1 MKKPA
6 PKIMLFAGV
15 MFVAFAMIYS
25 PAPAYSEEGSVKTNF
40 EPSKRSMSFIEFTN
54 APENH
59 GIRDMRSLKKRY
71 ARYRGGR
78 FPVADVGSSGGVR
91 RGDRS

>member
-1 MKKPA
+1 MKQQVRA
-6 PKIMLFAGV
+6 TIVFLGV
-15 MFVAFAMIYS
+15 VSAFFVMSLWSGASYADDIK
-25 PAPAYSEEGSVKTNF
+25 AKTNF
-40 EPSKRSMSFIEFTN
+40 EPSKRSMSFIKFMD

-78 FPVADVGSSGGVR
+78 FLVTDTGRSNYLGS
-91 RGDRS
+91 GDKQ